1 VIEQNIRNFFIST
14 NIYNENVQYSSFS
27 DNCWKNWDFAP
38 NKIGER
44 RMKMKNLMKLY
55 VMLLILNFSLTAMIL
70 IPKSIG
76 QTGVAWIEPSIV
88 EVNVCQNFTISIA
101 VDTDFPFAI
110 FEFNLTFVS
119 SQMTALEVIAR
130 SPWEL
135 VFTHILP
142 GSVRV
147 GGQTTVAVGPGNF
160 TLVDIVF
167 HCDAPGVS
175 DLGFEYIVLLDENTG
190 ETVFL
195 PWKGATVSQ
204 SEWYWKPGNLTDY
217 APSGVPDFDQKQ
229 DGWTDPTTGK
239 WSYCGPVAE
248 ANSLWYLDSF
258 YEPNPVPPPTIND
271 NFPLVWSYSPG
282 IWDDHD
288 PKNVGPLVQDL
299 AWYFDTD
306 GQRTGSIHSG
316 TKVVDMARGLE
327 RYLWDHGLYD
337 KFYVK
342 LVKAPDFYFIEKEV
356 EKCEDV
362 TLLLGFWQFDNATGK
377 WRRVGGHYVTVAGV
391 DSTNL
396 QIAFSDPYIDNAEA
410 GGNGVVRPGP
420 HGYPHP
426 PDVHN
431 DTQFASHDIYA
442 AWVPGPG
449 GSPGNPNFELAYNE
463 YEIVEWADLIDNMA
477 GQNTPDEFENFT
489 GAYDPALTVF
499 TEVEYAVIV
508 SPWYA
513 KPPAIDY
520 AQVGLPDF
528 DQRQDGWTDPTT
540 GKWSY
545 CGPVAEANSLWYL
558 DSFYEPNEIPP
569 PEMSDGF
576 PLVTTYGPWDDHD
589 PRNVP
594 PLVQDLAWY
603 FDTDGQR
610 TGILHSGTTVWD
622 MQVGINM
629 YLQEKGLLWK
639 FYEHTYERPTIE
651 LIDEELRR
659 CQDVVLLLGFWQ
671 YNEETNEWWRIGGHY
686 VTVVG
691 IDLKDG
697 FIAISDPIQ
706 DAAEMGGMGSVP
718 IEHTHILE
726 PEPNTIHN
734 NASLVS
740 HDLYQIILDPCPGGD
755 FSLEGYWNETI
766 HVNFIGQNFY
776 PEELG
781 DYIPGLPVHT
791 QLDYAIIVSCK
802 TGIVAA
808 GSEDKNLY
816 VWDFYGNLLWHQ
828 DLQLPVVS
836 VAMDNNASF
845 VAAGTRSSS
854 APVTGDLWL
863 FDKNGVLQWKK
874 ANINVSTS
882 YDGGWAGTESKSVDV
897 KYNSYNGYVVVAAAT
912 DQGLYLFDQAGNQI
926 FHFEHNATG
935 VYWPEETIVRISQD
949 GNYIVCNSY
958 NSGMVH
964 YFSHL
969 RDGVPGWQP
978 TDGTPLYTT
987 GVDINAFW
995 VAISGDGTYV
1005 AVTGTGTIYLINNTA
1020 LSWGGAWVWW
1030 YNLPKPGYWR
1040 VDMPCNGHA
1049 VVAVNDDP
1057 TDTTGCDLL
1066 YWDDGGDGWDASD
1079 STPVWSYWP
1088 GKETG
1093 SGQTPTDDFYTVTI
1107 SENGNYIATGG
1118 APPNTYLLNK
1128 AGALKQII
1136 PATPNFAL
1144 QSVDLTFSGKY
1155 GASGDSAGTL
1165 WFFDKD
1171 LGLQWTWNTGGCI
1184 HSVAISKLYP
1194 CMFPYPNHDLA
1205 VTNVTA
1211 HTSIVNVGGALDID
1225 VTITNQ
1231 GAFAETNFTVILEAF
1246 NPNADPRTN
1255 ANEAIQTEIVALT
1268 LSGESIT
1275 ITVSWNTT
1283 GMNEGNY
1290 TLLGRVS
1297 IVQDEIDVYD
1307 NTYVDNIVVVR
1318 WPYDNTGDGYC
1329 GIDDIVA
1336 VAEHFGT
1343 EPGGPP
1349 NSLGY
1354 YYDSI
1359 YDINLDDYIG
1369 IDDVVEIAEHFGET
1383 YP

>member
-1 VIEQNIRNFFIST
+1 LKKTKNLT
-14 NIYNENVQYSSFS
+14 NIF
-27 DNCWKNWDFAP
+27 
-38 NKIGER
+38 
-44 RMKMKNLMKLY
+44 
-55 VMLLILNFSLTAMIL
+55 VMLLILAISLTSLMFM
-70 IPKSIG
+70 PKSTG
-76 QTGVAWIEPSIV
+76 QTNLAWIEPPIV
-88 EVNVCQNFTISIA
+88 KVGVCENFTISIFI
-101 VDTDFPFAI
+101 DTDFWKRA
-110 FEFNLTFVS
+110 FEFNLTFVPT
-119 SQMTALEVIAR
+119 QMTALEVIFIP
-130 SPWEL
+130 PWVNSTTNIGYGFIEVSGL
-135 VFTHILP
+135 VIPDEPP
-142 GSVRV
+142 GPSH
-147 GGQTTVAVGPGNF
+147 
-160 TLVDIVF
+160 LVDINF
-167 HCDAPGVS
+167 HCDAAGDS
-175 DLGFEYIVLLDENTG
+175 DLGFQYFIVYDDSG
-190 ETVFL
+190 IAWQL
-195 PWKGATVSQ
+195 PWEGAIVSQ

-229 DGWTDPTTGK
+229 DAWTNPVTGK

-258 YEPNPVPPPTIND
+258 YEPNPVLPPIIND

-306 GQRTGSIHSG
+306 GQRTGGTHSG

-377 WRRVGGHYVTVAGV
+377 WRRIGGHYVTVAGI

-420 HGYPHP
+420 HGYPHA

-449 GSPGNPNFELAYNE
+449 GSPGNQNFEVAYNE
-463 YEIVEWADLIDNMA
+463 LEVVEWLDLIDNMA
-477 GQNTPDEFENFT
+477 GQNTPDEFENYT
-489 GAYDPALTVF
+489 GTFDPALTVF

-520 AQVGLPDF
+520 APVGLPDF
-528 DQRQDGWTDPTT
+528 DQRQDEWIDPAS

-569 PEMSDGF
+569 PEISDGF
-576 PLVTTYGPWDDHD
+576 QLVTSYGPWDDHD
-589 PRNVP
+589 PQNVD
-594 PLVQDLAWY
+594 PLVRDLAWY

-610 TGILHSGTTVWD
+610 TQIPHSGTTVWD
-622 MQVGINM
+622 MQEGINM
-629 YLQEKGLLWK
+629 YLQDKGLEWK
-639 FYEHTYERPTIE
+639 FYEHTYEAPTVE
-651 LIDEELRR
+651 LIDAELRR

-671 YNEETNEWWRIGGHY
+671 YDEQTEQWHRIGGHY

-691 IDLKDG
+691 IDLKDM
-697 FIAISDPIQ
+697 FIAISDPIR
-706 DAAEMGGMGSVP
+706 DAAEAGGMGSVP
-718 IEHTHILE
+718 INHTHLLE
-726 PEPNTIHN
+726 PEPNTTHN

-740 HDLYQIILDPCPGGD
+740 HDLYQIIPDPCPGGP

-766 HVNFIGQNFY
+766 HENFIGQNFY

-781 DYIPGLPVHT
+781 EYIPGLPVHT
-791 QLDYAIIVSCK
+791 QLDYAVIVSCK

-808 GSEDKNLY
+808 GSEDNNLY
-816 VWDFYGNLLWHQ
+816 VWDFYGNLLWQ
-828 DLQLPVVS
+828 QNLQLPVVS

-863 FDKNGVLQWKK
+863 FNNGGGLLWKK

-897 KYNSYNGYVVVAAAT
+897 KYNSYNGFVAAT

-926 FHFEHNATG
+926 FHFDHNATG

-987 GVDINAFW
+987 LIDIGAFW
-995 VAISGDGTYV
+995 VAISGDGKYV
-1005 AVTGTGTIYLINNTA
+1005 AVTGQDSIYLINNTA
-1020 LSWGGAWVWW
+1020 ASWAGAWVWW
-1030 YNLPKPGYWR
+1030 YNLPKPQYWR
-1040 VDMPCNGHA
+1040 VDMPCHGRA
-1049 VVAVNDDP
+1049 IVAVNDDP
-1057 TDTTGCDLL
+1057 TDTMGTGMMGETVGIAVILHQYGVIGQEKKQAADKPPPTT
-1066 YWDDGGDGWDASD
+1066 
-1079 STPVWSYWP
+1079 STPSP
-1088 GKETG
+1088 SQKT
-1093 SGQTPTDDFYTVTI
+1093 
-1107 SENGNYIATGG
+1107 AT
-1118 APPNTYLLNK
+1118 T
-1128 AGALKQII
+1128 
-1136 PATPNFAL
+1136 
-1144 QSVDLTFSGKY
+1144 
-1155 GASGDSAGTL
+1155 
-1165 WFFDKD
+1165 
-1171 LGLQWTWNTGGCI
+1171 
-1184 HSVAISKLYP
+1184 
-1194 CMFPYPNHDLA
+1194 
-1205 VTNVTA
+1205 
-1211 HTSIVNVGGALDID
+1211 
-1225 VTITNQ
+1225 
-1231 GAFAETNFTVILEAF
+1231 
-1246 NPNADPRTN
+1246 
-1255 ANEAIQTEIVALT
+1255 
-1268 LSGESIT
+1268 
-1275 ITVSWNTT
+1275 
-1283 GMNEGNY
+1283 
-1290 TLLGRVS
+1290 
-1297 IVQDEIDVYD
+1297 
-1307 NTYVDNIVVVR
+1307 
-1318 WPYDNTGDGYC
+1318 
-1329 GIDDIVA
+1329 
-1336 VAEHFGT
+1336 
-1343 EPGGPP
+1343 
-1349 NSLGY
+1349 
-1354 YYDSI
+1354 
-1359 YDINLDDYIG
+1359 
-1369 IDDVVEIAEHFGET
+1369 
-1383 YP
+1383 